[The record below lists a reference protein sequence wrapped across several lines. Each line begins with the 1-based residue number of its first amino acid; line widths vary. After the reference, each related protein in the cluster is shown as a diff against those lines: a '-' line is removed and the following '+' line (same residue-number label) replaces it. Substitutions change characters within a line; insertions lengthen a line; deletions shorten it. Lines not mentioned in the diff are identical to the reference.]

1 MYILTLSE
9 VLESKALIKN
19 KFNMIL
25 HFHDSRGGQAF
36 SSDESGE
43 SVKEFISAVFA
54 AKNAKLFFSMTANNF

>member
-1 MYILTLSE
+1 MT
-9 VLESKALIKN
+9 
-19 KFNMIL
+19 L

-54 AKNAKLFFSMTANNF
+54 AKKSKAVFFDDSKQLSTEKLS